1 MAVYYCGVLASIMIY
16 LTIDLFKKK
25 KSFIKLFLSL
35 LPLLIISAIRYDVGW
50 DYIDIYTNGFI
61 MIGKGYMPYYFSE
74 KPFDYLV
81 KIIYNL
87 SNANPNV
94 LFIVCSIITFI
105 FLSLAIRDQSK
116 NVVLSIIFLF
126 MIRYYFLTL
135 NIVRQGIAMSILLYS
150 LKYLKEKKYKRYI
163 LFVLLASCF
172 HQLSLIYIPLI
183 YVYNINFKKKKSYA
197 LILIYGLMVA
207 VAFFL
212 IMKYTKYGK
221 YVNSKFNGHQL
232 LIHELILETVLLF
245 MCFYNKKNI
254 NFNEGYEKIYLM
266 FLLISFIVSSLAFVI
281 PVADRITWYFYLTD
295 IFLIPILINKTKNR
309 KEKMLFLVVLFTI
322 TSITIYMQTAIGD
335 SYSILPYKTIFN
347 K

>member
-266 FLLISFIVSSLAFVI
+266 FLLISFIVSSLSFVI